1 MPELPEVEVTRRTL
15 LKFIENKVIK
25 NIKINNPNLRFK
37 IPANFKK
44 NVTGQKIIKVLR
56 RSKYILI
63 YLKNDYVM
71 IAHLGMSGKFLIKN
85 NYSKDFLK
93 TSYYSNEFSSKHNHL
108 EFFFSNNLKVIYNDP
123 RRFGF
128 FLLDKISKL
137 DVNKFL
143 SKLGPEPLGK
153 DLKKDYLILKT
164 KATQRTIKTLLMDQ
178 RFISGIGNIY
188 ANEILFLAKIRPN
201 KISSKLSLVDIGRL
215 HTSIGKV
222 LKRALKLGG
231 SSIKDFKSSV
241 GEKGRFQ
248 NEFKVYDRED
258 LKCLRTG
265 CSGLIARVVSQGRA
279 SFFVTNV
286 KIK

>member
-188 ANEILFLAKIRPN
+188 ANEILFLAKIKPN

-215 HTSIGKV
+215 HPSIGKV

-279 SFFVTNV
+279 SFFCDECQN
-286 KIK
+286 

>member
-71 IAHLGMSGKFLIKN
+71 IAHLGMSGKFIIKN

-215 HTSIGKV
+215 HPSIGKV

-279 SFFVTNV
+279 SFFCDECQN
-286 KIK
+286 

>member
-71 IAHLGMSGKFLIKN
+71 IAHLGMSGKFIIKN

-215 HTSIGKV
+215 HPSIGKV

-258 LKCLRTG
+258 LKCLRAG
-265 CSGLIARVVSQGRA
+265 CSGLILRVVSQGRA
-279 SFFVTNV
+279 SFFCNECQN
-286 KIK
+286 

>member
-37 IPANFKK
+37 IPENFKK

-188 ANEILFLAKIRPN
+188 ANEILFLAKIKPN

-215 HTSIGKV
+215 HPSIGKV

-241 GEKGRFQ
+241 GQKGRFQ

-265 CSGLIARVVSQGRA
+265 CSGLIVRVVSQGRA
-279 SFFVTNV
+279 SFFCNECQN
-286 KIK
+286 

>member
-37 IPANFKK
+37 IPTNFKK

-188 ANEILFLAKIRPN
+188 ANEILFLAKIKPN

-215 HTSIGKV
+215 HSSIRKV

-241 GEKGRFQ
+241 GQKGRFQ
-248 NEFKVYDRED
+248 NEFKVYGRED

-265 CSGLIARVVSQGRA
+265 CSGLIVRLVSQGRA
-279 SFFVTNV
+279 SFFCDECQN
-286 KIK
+286 

>member
-44 NVTGQKIIKVLR
+44 IVTGQKIIRVLR

-71 IAHLGMSGKFLIKN
+71 IAHLGMSGKFIIKN

-93 TSYYSNEFSSKHNHL
+93 TNYYSNEFSSKHNHL

-137 DVNKFL
+137 NVNKFL

-188 ANEILFLAKIRPN
+188 ANEILFLAKIKPN

-215 HTSIGKV
+215 HPSIGKV

-279 SFFVTNV
+279 SFFCDECQN
-286 KIK
+286 

>member
-215 HTSIGKV
+215 HPSIGKV

-279 SFFVTNV
+279 SFFCDECQN
-286 KIK
+286 

>member
-188 ANEILFLAKIRPN
+188 ANEILFLAKIMPN

-215 HTSIGKV
+215 HPSIGKV

-279 SFFVTNV
+279 SFFCNECQN
-286 KIK
+286 

>member
-137 DVNKFL
+137 DINKFL

-178 RFISGIGNIY
+178 SFISGIGNIY

-201 KISSKLSLVDIGRL
+201 KISSKLSLVDIERL
-215 HTSIGKV
+215 HPSISKV

-279 SFFVTNV
+279 SFFCDECQN
-286 KIK
+286 

>member
-44 NVTGQKIIKVLR
+44 NVTGQKIVKVLR

-178 RFISGIGNIY
+178 SFISGIGNIY

-215 HTSIGKV
+215 HPSIGKV

-258 LKCLRTG
+258 LKCLRSG

-279 SFFVTNV
+279 SFFCDECQN
-286 KIK
+286 

>member
-37 IPANFKK
+37 IPTNFKK
-44 NVTGQKIIKVLR
+44 NVIGQKIIKVLR

-93 TSYYSNEFSSKHNHL
+93 TSYYFNEFSLKHNHI

-128 FLLDKISKL
+128 FLLDKVSKL
-137 DVNKFL
+137 DLNKFL
-143 SKLGPEPLGK
+143 NKLGPEPLGN
-153 DLKKDYLILKT
+153 DLKKDYLMSKT
-164 KATQRTIKTLLMDQ
+164 KATQRSIKTLLMDQ
-178 RFISGIGNIY
+178 HFISGIGNIY
-188 ANEILFLAKIRPN
+188 ANEILFSAKIKPN
-201 KISSKLSLVDIGRL
+201 KISSKLTLVDIERL
-215 HTSIGKV
+215 HSSIGKV

-231 SSIKDFKSSV
+231 SSIKDFKSSA
-241 GEKGRFQ
+241 GLKGRFQ
-248 NEFKVYDRED
+248 NEFKVYDRRD
-258 LKCLRTG
+258 LKCLRQG

-279 SFFVTNV
+279 SFFCSECQN
-286 KIK
+286 

>member
-178 RFISGIGNIY
+178 SFISGIGNIY
-188 ANEILFLAKIRPN
+188 ANEILFLAKIMPN

-215 HTSIGKV
+215 HPSIGKV

-279 SFFVTNV
+279 SFFCNECQN
-286 KIK
+286 

>member
-85 NYSKDFLK
+85 NCSKDFLK

-188 ANEILFLAKIRPN
+188 ANEILFLAKIKPN

-215 HTSIGKV
+215 HPSIGKV

-231 SSIKDFKSSV
+231 SSIKDFKFSV

-258 LKCLRTG
+258 LKCLRIG

-279 SFFVTNV
+279 SFFCNECQN
-286 KIK
+286 

>member
-44 NVTGQKIIKVLR
+44 NVTGQKIVKVLR

-201 KISSKLSLVDIGRL
+201 KISSKLSLVDIERL
-215 HTSIGKV
+215 HPSISKV

-231 SSIKDFKSSV
+231 SSIKDFKSLV

-279 SFFVTNV
+279 SFFCDECQN
-286 KIK
+286 

>member
-201 KISSKLSLVDIGRL
+201 KISSKLSLVDIERL
-215 HTSIGKV
+215 HPSISKV

-258 LKCLRTG
+258 LKCLRSG

-279 SFFVTNV
+279 SFFCDECQN
-286 KIK
+286 

>member
-44 NVTGQKIIKVLR
+44 NLTGQKIIKVLR

-71 IAHLGMSGKFLIKN
+71 IAHLGMSGKFIIKN

-137 DVNKFL
+137 DANKFL

-188 ANEILFLAKIRPN
+188 ANEILFLAKIKPN
-201 KISSKLSLVDIGRL
+201 KISSKLSLVDIDRL
-215 HTSIGKV
+215 HPSISKV

-241 GEKGRFQ
+241 GQKGRFQ

-265 CSGLIARVVSQGRA
+265 CSGLIVRVVSQGRA
-279 SFFVTNV
+279 SFFCNECQN
-286 KIK
+286 

>member
-15 LKFIENKVIK
+15 LKFIEKKVIK

-44 NVTGQKIIKVLR
+44 NLTGQKIIKVLR

-71 IAHLGMSGKFLIKN
+71 IAHLGMSGKFIIKN

-93 TSYYSNEFSSKHNHL
+93 TSYYFNEFSLKHNHI

-128 FLLDKISKL
+128 FLLDKVSKL
-137 DVNKFL
+137 DLNKFL
-143 SKLGPEPLGK
+143 NKLGPEPLGN
-153 DLKKDYLILKT
+153 DLKKDYLMSKT
-164 KATQRTIKTLLMDQ
+164 KATQRSIKTLLMDQ
-178 RFISGIGNIY
+178 HFISGIGNIY
-188 ANEILFLAKIRPN
+188 ANEILFSAKIKPN
-201 KISSKLSLVDIGRL
+201 KISSKLTLVDIERL
-215 HTSIGKV
+215 HSSIGKV

-241 GEKGRFQ
+241 GLKGRFQ
-248 NEFKVYDRED
+248 NEFKVYDRRD
-258 LKCLRTG
+258 LKCLRSG

-279 SFFVTNV
+279 SFFCNECQN
-286 KIK
+286 

>member
-25 NIKINNPNLRFK
+25 NIKINNSNLRFK

-188 ANEILFLAKIRPN
+188 ANEILFLAKIKPN
-201 KISSKLSLVDIGRL
+201 KISSKLSLVDIDRL
-215 HTSIGKV
+215 HPSISKV

-241 GEKGRFQ
+241 GQKGRFQ

-279 SFFVTNV
+279 SFFCNECQN
-286 KIK
+286 

>member
-15 LKFIENKVIK
+15 LKFIENKVIE

-37 IPANFKK
+37 IPTNFKK
-44 NVTGQKIIKVLR
+44 IVIGQKIIKVLR

-85 NYSKDFLK
+85 NYSKNFLK
-93 TSYYSNEFSSKHNHL
+93 TSYYFNEFSLKHNHI

-128 FLLDKISKL
+128 FLLDKVSKL
-137 DVNKFL
+137 DLNKFL
-143 SKLGPEPLGK
+143 NKLGPEPLGN
-153 DLKKDYLILKT
+153 DLKKDYLISKT
-164 KATQRTIKTLLMDQ
+164 KATQRSIKTLLMDQ
-178 RFISGIGNIY
+178 HFISGIGNIY
-188 ANEILFLAKIRPN
+188 ANEILFSAKIKPN
-201 KISSKLSLVDIGRL
+201 KIASKLTLVDIDRL
-215 HTSIGKV
+215 YSSIGKV

-241 GEKGRFQ
+241 GLKGRFQ
-248 NEFKVYDRED
+248 NEFKVYDRRD
-258 LKCLRTG
+258 LKCLRSG

-279 SFFVTNV
+279 SFFCNQCQN
-286 KIK
+286 

>member
-37 IPANFKK
+37 IPNNFKK
-44 NVTGQKIIKVLR
+44 NITGQRITKILR

-63 YLKNDYVM
+63 YLKNDYVI

-85 NYSKDFLK
+85 NYSKNFLK
-93 TSYYSNEFSSKHNHL
+93 TSYYFNEFSKKHNHL

-137 DVNKFL
+137 NVNKFL

-153 DLKKDYLILKT
+153 YLKKDYLILKT

-188 ANEILFLAKIRPN
+188 ANEILFLSKISPN
-201 KISSKLSLVDIGRL
+201 KISSRLSLIDINRL
-215 HTSIGKV
+215 YLSIGKV
-222 LKRALKLGG
+222 LKRAIKLGG
-231 SSIKDFKSSV
+231 SSIKDFQSSV
-241 GEKGRFQ
+241 GKKGHFQ

-258 LKCLRTG
+258 LKCLRAG
-265 CSGLIARVVSQGRA
+265 CSGLIVRVVSQGRA
-279 SFFVTNV
+279 SFFCHECQN
-286 KIK
+286 

>member
-1 MPELPEVEVTRRTL
+1 MPELPEVEVTRRNL

-215 HTSIGKV
+215 HPSIGKV

-279 SFFVTNV
+279 SFFCNECQN
-286 KIK
+286 

>member
-44 NVTGQKIIKVLR
+44 NVIGQKIIKVLR

-178 RFISGIGNIY
+178 SFISGIGNIY

-215 HTSIGKV
+215 HPSIGKV

-241 GEKGRFQ
+241 GQKGRFQ

-279 SFFVTNV
+279 SFFCDECQN
-286 KIK
+286 

>member
-15 LKFIENKVIK
+15 LKFIENKVIE
-25 NIKINNPNLRFK
+25 NIKINNRNLRFK
-37 IPANFKK
+37 IPTNFKK
-44 NVTGQKIIKVLR
+44 IVIGQKIIKVLR

-85 NYSKDFLK
+85 NYSKNFLR
-93 TSYYSNEFSSKHNHL
+93 TSYYFNEFSLKHNHI

-128 FLLDKISKL
+128 FLLDKVSKL
-137 DVNKFL
+137 DLNKFL
-143 SKLGPEPLGK
+143 NKLGPEPLGN
-153 DLKKDYLILKT
+153 DLKKDYLISKT
-164 KATQRTIKTLLMDQ
+164 KATQRSIKTLLMDQ
-178 RFISGIGNIY
+178 HFISGIGNIY
-188 ANEILFLAKIRPN
+188 ANEILFSARIKPN
-201 KISSKLSLVDIGRL
+201 KIASKLTLVDIDRL
-215 HTSIGKV
+215 YSSIGKV

-241 GEKGRFQ
+241 GLKGRFQ
-248 NEFKVYDRED
+248 NEFKVYDRRD
-258 LKCLRTG
+258 LKCLRSG

-279 SFFVTNV
+279 SFFCNQCQN
-286 KIK
+286 

>member
-137 DVNKFL
+137 HVNKFL

-215 HTSIGKV
+215 HPSIGKV

-279 SFFVTNV
+279 SFFCNECQN
-286 KIK
+286 

>member
-37 IPANFKK
+37 IPTNFKK
-44 NVTGQKIIKVLR
+44 NVIGQKIIKVLR

-93 TSYYSNEFSSKHNHL
+93 TSYYFNEFSLKHNHI

-128 FLLDKISKL
+128 FLLDKVSKL
-137 DVNKFL
+137 DLNKFL
-143 SKLGPEPLGK
+143 NKLGPEPLGN
-153 DLKKDYLILKT
+153 DLKKDYLMSKT
-164 KATQRTIKTLLMDQ
+164 KATQRSIKTLLMDQ
-178 RFISGIGNIY
+178 HFISGIGNIY
-188 ANEILFLAKIRPN
+188 ANEILFSAKIKPN
-201 KISSKLSLVDIGRL
+201 KISSKLTLVDIERL
-215 HTSIGKV
+215 HSSIGKV

-258 LKCLRTG
+258 LKCLRAG
-265 CSGLIARVVSQGRA
+265 CSGLILRVVSQGRA
-279 SFFVTNV
+279 SFFCNECQN
-286 KIK
+286 

>member
-63 YLKNDYVM
+63 YLKNGYVM

-215 HTSIGKV
+215 HPSIGKV

-279 SFFVTNV
+279 SFFCNECQN
-286 KIK
+286 

>member
-37 IPANFKK
+37 IPTNFKK

-215 HTSIGKV
+215 HPSIGKV

-279 SFFVTNV
+279 SFFCDECQN
-286 KIK
+286 

>member
-44 NVTGQKIIKVLR
+44 NVIGQKIIKVLR

-93 TSYYSNEFSSKHNHL
+93 TSYYFNEFSLKHNHI

-128 FLLDKISKL
+128 FLLDKVSKL
-137 DVNKFL
+137 DLNKFL
-143 SKLGPEPLGK
+143 NKLGPEPLGN
-153 DLKKDYLILKT
+153 DLKKDYLMSKT
-164 KATQRTIKTLLMDQ
+164 KATQRSIKTLLMDQ
-178 RFISGIGNIY
+178 HFISGIGNIY
-188 ANEILFLAKIRPN
+188 ANEILFSAKIKPN
-201 KISSKLSLVDIGRL
+201 KISSKLTLVDIERL
-215 HTSIGKV
+215 HSSIGKV

-241 GEKGRFQ
+241 GLKGRFQ
-248 NEFKVYDRED
+248 NEFKVYDRRD
-258 LKCLRTG
+258 LKCLRSG

-279 SFFVTNV
+279 SFFCNECQN
-286 KIK
+286 

>member
-15 LKFIENKVIK
+15 LKFIEKKVIK

-37 IPANFKK
+37 IPPNFKK
-44 NVTGQKIIKVLR
+44 NVTNQKVIKVLR

-71 IAHLGMSGKFLIKN
+71 ITHLGMSGKFLIKN

-93 TSYYSNEFSSKHNHL
+93 TSYYSNEFSTKHNHL
-108 EFFFSNNLKVIYNDP
+108 EFLFSNDLKVIYNDP

-137 DVNKFL
+137 HVNKFL
-143 SKLGPEPLGK
+143 SKLGPEPLSK
-153 DLKKDYLILKT
+153 DLKKDYLIFKT

-188 ANEILFLAKIRPN
+188 ANEILFLAKIKPN
-201 KISSKLSLVDIGRL
+201 KISAKLNLIDVGRL
-215 HTSIGKV
+215 HSSIGKV

-258 LKCLRTG
+258 LKCLRAG
-265 CSGLIARVVSQGRA
+265 CSGLILRVVSQGRA
-279 SFFVTNV
+279 SFFCNECQN
-286 KIK
+286 

>member
-37 IPANFKK
+37 IPPNFKK
-44 NVTGQKIIKVLR
+44 NVNNQKVIKVLR

-63 YLKNDYVM
+63 YLENDYVM
-71 IAHLGMSGKFLIKN
+71 ITHLGMSGKFLIKN

-93 TSYYSNEFSSKHNHL
+93 TSYYSDEFSTKHNHL
-108 EFFFSNNLKVIYNDP
+108 EFLFSNDLKVIYNDP

-137 DVNKFL
+137 HVNKFL
-143 SKLGPEPLGK
+143 SKLGPEPLSK
-153 DLKKDYLILKT
+153 DLKKDYLIFKT

-188 ANEILFLAKIRPN
+188 ANEILFLAKIKPN
-201 KISSKLSLVDIGRL
+201 KISAKLNLIDVGRL
-215 HTSIGKV
+215 HSSIGKV

-258 LKCLRTG
+258 LKCLRAG
-265 CSGLIARVVSQGRA
+265 CSGLILRVVSQGRA
-279 SFFVTNV
+279 SFFCNECQN
-286 KIK
+286 

>member
-44 NVTGQKIIKVLR
+44 NVTGQKIVKVLR

-215 HTSIGKV
+215 HPSIGKV

-279 SFFVTNV
+279 SFFCNECQN
-286 KIK
+286 

>member
-215 HTSIGKV
+215 HPSISKV

-279 SFFVTNV
+279 SFFCNECQN
-286 KIK
+286 

>member
-178 RFISGIGNIY
+178 SFISGIGNIY
-188 ANEILFLAKIRPN
+188 ANEILFLAKISPN

-215 HTSIGKV
+215 HPSIGKV

-279 SFFVTNV
+279 SFFCDECQN
-286 KIK
+286 

>member
-37 IPANFKK
+37 IPENFKK

-215 HTSIGKV
+215 HPSIGKV

-279 SFFVTNV
+279 SFFCNECQN
-286 KIK
+286 